1 MRKDNEENMK
11 IALASDHGGY
21 ELKEKVYK
29 YLIDKNY
36 EIVNFGTDSSESCD
50 YPVYASKVC
59 NAILNDGFDKGILIC
74 GTGIGMSI
82 MANRH
87 KGIRAA
93 CLSDVYS
100 AQMTRKHNN
109 SNVLC
114 FGARVIDEEMA
125 YKIVDTW
132 LETEYEA
139 GRHQK
144 RVEMLDK

>member
-100 AQMTRKHNN
+100 AQMTRKHND

>member
-1 MRKDNEENMK
+1 MK

>member
-1 MRKDNEENMK
+1 MK
-11 IALASDHGGY
+11 IVIASDHGGF
-21 ELKEKVYK
+21 ELKEKIYS
-29 YLIDKNY
+29 YLLNKGYD
-36 EIVNFGTDSSESCD
+36 VQNFGTDSNESCD
-50 YPVYASKVC
+50 YPIFARKVC
-59 NAILNDGFDKGILIC
+59 NAILNDDFNKGILIC

-93 CLSDVYS
+93 CLSDKYS
-100 AQMTRKHNN
+100 AEMTRKHND

-114 FGARVIDEEMA
+114 FGARVINEDTAKE
-125 YKIVDTW
+125 IVDIW
-132 LETEYEA
+132 LETKYEA

>member
-1 MRKDNEENMK
+1 VRKDNEENMK
-11 IALASDHGGY
+11 IALASDHGGF

-100 AQMTRKHNN
+100 AQMTRKHND

>member
-1 MRKDNEENMK
+1 MK

-100 AQMTRKHNN
+100 AQMTRKHND

>member
-1 MRKDNEENMK
+1 MK
-11 IALASDHGGY
+11 IALASDHGGF

-36 EIVNFGTDSSESCD
+36 EIVNFGTDSFESCD

-82 MANRH
+82 MANRY

-100 AQMTRKHNN
+100 AQMTRKHND

>member
-1 MRKDNEENMK
+1 MK

-87 KGIRAA
+87 RGIRAA

-100 AQMTRKHNN
+100 AQMTRKHND

>member
-1 MRKDNEENMK
+1 VRKDNEENMK
-11 IALASDHGGY
+11 IALASDHGGF

-100 AQMTRKHNN
+100 AQMTRKHND

-125 YKIVDTW
+125 YKIVDIW